1 MDLRANQHDWGYLTT
16 KTLGKETLVYAQVLN
31 WPLDRILRISGIKST
46 PSHISTRIGATETN
60 LKFEQKSG
68 LLHINLP
75 AKQTDPF
82 VSTISLTYEGP
93 LRLDKDI
100 VAESTFG
107 GFALNSTNA
116 LNQGK
121 LQITQYDGKKPQHI
135 HTKDEA
141 IEWEIDFPK
150 VGVYKVDVSAH
161 NPNQVATAISIQIG
175 SQYVSGKLDPHG
187 KMVVEPNE
195 NNYTDEFVN
204 TNLGIIKI
212 DHTGRQKI
220 KFQKNG
226 SKQLWLNSIWIEE
239 NN

>member
-1 MDLRANQHDWGYLTT
+1 M
-16 KTLGKETLVYAQVLN
+16 
-31 WPLDRILRISGIKST
+31 
-46 PSHISTRIGATETN
+46 
-60 LKFEQKSG
+60 
-68 LLHINLP
+68 
-75 AKQTDPF
+75 
-82 VSTISLTYEGP
+82 
-93 LRLDKDI
+93 
-100 VAESTFG
+100 
-107 GFALNSTNA
+107 
-116 LNQGK
+116 
-121 LQITQYDGKKPQHI
+121 
-135 HTKDEA
+135 
-141 IEWEIDFPK
+141 
-150 VGVYKVDVSAH
+150 YKVDVSAH

-175 SQYVSGKLDPHG
+175 SQYVSGKLDPNG